1 MIQRLL
7 KTSTVVTLAVVSGV
21 ACFFAMLTTAET
33 IPGDGLAT
41 IQVRLSQLEDVLH
54 KARAIRDIKRLQY
67 SYSHYAELGLWLD
80 LGDLFATN
88 GVAHYAQGDF
98 RGPESLRKFYLQE
111 LGRGQL
117 GLAEG
122 RIYPHIMI
130 QPVVTVAADGKTAR
144 SRWHVIAML
153 GGYGGS
159 AGSAASA
166 SWAGVV
172 YENRYVFEDG
182 VWKISE
188 LSYNSQYSGR
198 YTPPGLTLSKW
209 DLPYHFTA
217 QSAGD
222 PVADSNLTATG
233 APSLGST
240 KLEELQQRWTGLAR
254 SAQQLWDETNVLNL
268 QHSYGYYFDQKMWG
282 AVTDLFSSDGT
293 LELGLRGVY
302 VGKDKIRRALN
313 TFGGEGLDA
322 GEVNDH
328 LQLATV
334 VHIAPDRRTAKVRG
348 VELSVSGLKGKG
360 AQWEEGIF
368 ENEYVQQNAGWK
380 IHSVHYY
387 PRVITDYEVGW
398 AKDAKP
404 APGVSS
410 ELPPDRPSTE
420 VYGTYPK
427 MYYPR
432 LHYLNPVTGLAVQYP
447 PGIKVIEGADSKRD
461 FSSLVVLPS
470 PPKNVKEF
478 ATRLT
483 ELDRQIDLSIAYDA
497 VENLVSAYGY
507 YLDDS
512 SDSLQGLFSITPDRN
527 LPSHTESGERAVH
540 QSVQP
545 VINLSPDGKSA
556 TIRAR
561 LLKVGGKAGGF
572 ASGTYEGRA
581 IKVGRAWRLQSL
593 TLKPTWSSPFNQW
606 MPAMERQR

>member
-7 KTSTVVTLAVVSGV
+7 KTSTVVTLILATG
-21 ACFFAMLTTAET
+21 CFLAMGTTAQIT
-33 IPGDGLAT
+33 PGDGLAA
-41 IQVRLSQLEDVLH
+41 IQVRLAQLENDLH

-67 SYSHYAELGLWLD
+67 SYSHYAELGLWFD

-144 SRWHVIAML
+144 GRWHVIAML
-153 GGYGGS
+153 GSYGG
-159 AGSAASA
+159 SA

-172 YENRYVFEDG
+172 YENRYVLEDG

-217 QSAGD
+217 QSVGD
-222 PVADSNLTATG
+222 PVTNSDLAARADG
-233 APSLGST
+233 SLGSANF
-240 KLEELQQRWTGLAR
+240 EGLQQRWVELAR
-254 SAQQLWDETNVLNL
+254 RAQQLRDEADVLNL

-282 AVTDLFSSDGT
+282 AVANLFASDGT
-293 LELGLRGVY
+293 LELGLRGAY
-302 VGKDKIRRALN
+302 AGRDKIRRALN
-313 TFGGEGLDA
+313 IIGGEELDDD
-322 GEVNDH
+322 EVNDH

-334 VHIAPDRRTAKVRG
+334 VHIAPDGKTAKARG
-348 VELSVSGLKGKG
+348 VELSVSGVKGRT

-368 ENEYVQQNAGWK
+368 ENEYVKRNGIWK

-387 PRVITDYEVGW
+387 PRVITDYELGW

-404 APGVSS
+404 ATGPNA
-410 ELPPDRPSTE
+410 EFPPDRPSTE

-432 LHYLNPVTGLAVQYP
+432 FHYANPVTRLPVQYP
-447 PGIKVIEGADSKRD
+447 PGIAATAGLDSARD
-461 FSSLVVLPS
+461 SSSLAALPS

-478 ATRLT
+478 TNRLT
-483 ELDRQIDLSIAYDA
+483 ELERQIDLSIAYDA
-497 VENLVSAYGY
+497 TENLVSAYGY

-512 SDSLQGLFSITPDRN
+512 RDDSLQGLFSNTPDRRSLSN
-527 LPSHTESGERAVH
+527 TEPGDARAIH

-545 VINLSPDGKSA
+545 VINLASDGKSA

-561 LLKVGGKAGGF
+561 LLKVGGKASGL

-581 IKVGRAWRLQSL
+581 INRGGAWRLQSL
-593 TLKPTWSSPFNQW
+593 TLKPTWSSAFNQW
-606 MPAMERQR
+606 TPAVERQR

>member
-1 MIQRLL
+1 MIQRLQKRPGVL
-7 KTSTVVTLAVVSGV
+7 TLIIVSGV
-21 ACFFAMLTTAET
+21 AGCFLAMGTTAQVA
-33 IPGDGLAT
+33 PGDGLAA
-41 IQVRLSQLEDVLH
+41 IQVRMAQLENELH

-67 SYSHYAELGLWLD
+67 SYAHYAELGLWFD

-130 QPVVTVAADGKTAR
+130 QPVVTVAADGRTAR
-144 SRWHVIAML
+144 GRWHVIAML
-153 GGYGGS
+153 GSYGG
-159 AGSAASA
+159 SA

-198 YTPPGLTLSKW
+198 YSPPGLILSKW

-217 QSAGD
+217 QSVGV
-222 PVADSNLTATG
+222 PVANSDLTAP
-233 APSLGST
+233 ANLASMSF
-240 KLEELQQRWTGLAR
+240 EVLQQRWGELAR
-254 SAQQLWDETNVLNL
+254 GAQQLRDETDVLNL
-268 QHSYGYYFDQKMWG
+268 QHGYGYYFDQKMWD
-282 AVTDLFSSDGT
+282 AVANLFAGDGT

-302 VGKDKIRRALN
+302 AGKDQFRRALI
-313 TFGGEGLDA
+313 TFDGEGLD
-322 GEVNDH
+322 GDEVNDH

-334 VHIAPDRRTAKVRG
+334 VHIAPDGRTAKARG

-360 AQWEEGIF
+360 GRWEEGIF
-368 ENEYVQQNAGWK
+368 ENEYVKQNGIWK

-387 PRVITDYEVGW
+387 PRVITDYELGW

-404 APGVSS
+404 APGPSV
-410 ELPPDRPSTE
+410 EFPPNRPATE
-420 VYGTYPK
+420 AYATYPK
-427 MYYPR
+427 MHYPR
-432 LHYLNPVTGLAVQYP
+432 FHYANRVTGLPVQYP
-447 PGIKVIEGADSKRD
+447 SGIAATAAGLGSTLG
-461 FSSLVVLPS
+461 SSSIAAVAS
-470 PPKNVKEF
+470 PPKNAKEF
-478 ATRLT
+478 TMRLT
-483 ELDRQIDLSIAYDA
+483 ELERQINSSVAYDA
-497 VENLVSAYGY
+497 AENLVNAYGY

-512 SDSLQGLFSITPDRN
+512 RLDSLQGLFSNTPDRLS
-527 LPSHTESGERAVH
+527 LPNAESALTVH
-540 QSVQP
+540 QTVQP
-545 VINLSPDGKSA
+545 VINIAPDGRSA

-561 LLKVGGKAGGF
+561 VLKVGGKAGQL

-581 IKVGRAWRLQSL
+581 INRSGAWKLQSL
-593 TLKPTWSSPFNQW
+593 TLKQTWSSAFNQW
-606 MPAMERQR
+606 MPAVERRR

>member
-1 MIQRLL
+1 MIQPLL
-7 KTSTVVTLAVVSGV
+7 KTSTVATLIVVAV
-21 ACFFAMLTTAET
+21 ACLLVMRTTAQIT
-33 IPGDGLAT
+33 PGDGLAA
-41 IQVRLSQLEDVLH
+41 IQVRLAQLENDLH

-67 SYSHYAELGLWLD
+67 SYSHYAELGLWYD

-130 QPVVTVAADGKTAR
+130 QPVINVGADGRTAR
-144 SRWHVIAML
+144 GRWHVIAML
-153 GGYGGS
+153 GSYG
-159 AGSAASA
+159 GSAASA

-172 YENRYVFEDG
+172 YENRYVLEDG

-209 DLPYHFTA
+209 DLPYHFTP

-222 PVADSNLTATG
+222 PVANSDLTAR
-233 APSLGST
+233 ANGSPGSANFQR
-240 KLEELQQRWTGLAR
+240 LQQRWVELAR
-254 SAQQLWDETNVLNL
+254 SAQQLRDETDVLNL

-282 AVTDLFSSDGT
+282 AVANLFANDGT
-293 LELGLRGVY
+293 MELGLRGVY
-302 VGKDKIRRALN
+302 EGRDKIRRALN
-313 TFGGEGLDA
+313 TIGGEALRDD
-322 GEVNDH
+322 EVNDH

-334 VHIAPDRRTAKVRG
+334 VHIAPDGKTAKARG
-348 VELSVSGLKGKG
+348 VELSVSGLKGTG

-368 ENEYVQQNAGWK
+368 ENEYVKQGGIWK
-380 IHSVHYY
+380 IHRVHYY
-387 PRVITDYEVGW
+387 PRVITDYELGW
-398 AKDAKP
+398 AKNAKP
-404 APGVSS
+404 VPGPSA
-410 ELPPDRPSTE
+410 EFPPDRPSTE

-432 LHYLNPVTGLAVQYP
+432 LHYPNPVTASPVQYP
-447 PGIKVIEGADSKRD
+447 PGIAASAVLDSTRD
-461 FSSLVVLPS
+461 SSSLAALPS

-478 ATRLT
+478 TARLT
-483 ELDRQIDLSIAYDA
+483 ELQQQIDVSIAYDA
-497 VENLVSAYGY
+497 VENLVSANGY

-512 SDSLQGLFSITPDRN
+512 RNDSLQGLFGNTSDRR
-527 LPSHTESGERAVH
+527 LSDTEPGDSRAIN

-545 VINLSPDGKSA
+545 VIDLAPDGKSA
-556 TIRAR
+556 MIRAR
-561 LLKVGGKAGGF
+561 LLKLGGKTGEL

-581 IKVGRAWRLQSL
+581 INRGGVWRLQSL

-606 MPAMERQR
+606 MPAIERQR